1 MTNLPLYL
9 RFQEYL
15 QETQV
20 RLLAVWGKNDL
31 IFVPPGAE
39 AFKRDLP
46 NAEVHLIDAGHFAV
60 ETDTDLIAR
69 LMLDFLRYSIQ

>member
-1 MTNLPLYL
+1 
-9 RFQEYL
+9 
-15 QETQV
+15 
-20 RLLAVWGKNDL
+20 L

-46 NAEVHLIDAGHFAV
+46 NAEVHLIDTRHFAV

-69 LMLDFLRYSIQ
+69 LMLDFLRHSTQ